1 MPKSSAAKRI
11 KTGHPAPAKA
21 GVNIRRDKYDT
32 VKSVILK
39 ALRKGPSL
47 TFTEMVQTAEK
58 LLYGK
63 FEGSVAWYVVT
74 VKLDLEARG
83 LLERVP
89 KTRPEVYRLAKN

>member
-1 MPKSSAAKRI
+1 MLKGKSVQRI
-11 KTGHPAPAKA
+11 RTRHPASLKT
-21 GVNIRRDKYDT
+21 GVNIRQDKYDT

-39 ALRKGPSL
+39 ALKKGPPL
-47 TFTEMVQTAEK
+47 TFTEMVRLAEK

-89 KTRPEVYRLAKN
+89 KTRHEVYRLAKT